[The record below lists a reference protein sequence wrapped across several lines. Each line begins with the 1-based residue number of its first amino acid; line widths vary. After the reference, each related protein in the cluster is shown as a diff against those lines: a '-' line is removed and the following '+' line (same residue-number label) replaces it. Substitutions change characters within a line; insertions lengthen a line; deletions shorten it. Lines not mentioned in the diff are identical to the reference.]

1 MKIVSVVVFT
11 LALIGSWALVHAKKP
26 VAESVHAGIQS
37 DLRNIITEYVQQN
50 VPESQNIRF
59 EKLWTEALSKDR
71 VEAKFVYSFED
82 VDANGEPVVVEIT
95 GTALLNKAEESAEM
109 VVWNLDELRILG
121 NTVNFTE
128 PIQITAGS
136 GELEGGEQ

>member
-71 VEAKFVYSFED
+71 VEAKF
-82 VDANGEPVVVEIT
+82 
-95 GTALLNKAEESAEM
+95 AEESAEM